1 MNSIFNAR
9 VRGRVRL
16 VLSWVT
22 LALVAYLSAGCATDP
37 AQATHPFPPPPTEE
51 VRSSLK
57 HILVVSASSDT
68 RSYFAKPDTTGKAIG
83 KGALLG
89 MATVGEAMGHASSGI
104 GVLVVVFA
112 LPVGAA
118 VGAISGGM
126 HGTSKEEVVAVEKT
140 LTRAFSEMDFQTAIR
155 RQVVEAGR
163 NNTRREFI
171 SDELSQATSDGRYSD
186 AILEV
191 TVLSAGL
198 AGKGEKGAPLT
209 MFLRVQVRL
218 LKSAAELPLYCNTW
232 VETSGAR
239 PFREWGENDGQAFR
253 TELGNAS
260 RAVAERIIEEL
271 FLAYRPRTN

>member
-1 MNSIFNAR
+1 MFNAR
-9 VRGRVRL
+9 LRGGVRL
-16 VLSWVT
+16 VFSWAA
-22 LALVAYLSAGCATDP
+22 LALAAYLNAGCATDP
-37 AQATHPFPPPPTEE
+37 AQATHPFPPPPTQE

-57 HILVVSASSDT
+57 QILVVSATSEA
-68 RSYFAKPDTTGKAIG
+68 RSYFAKPDTSGKAAG

-89 MATVGEAMGHASSGI
+89 MATVGQAMGHTSSGI

-126 HGTSKEEVVAVEKT
+126 HGTSKEEIAAVEKI

-155 RQVVEAGR
+155 GQVVEAGR
-163 NNTRREFI
+163 KNTRREFI
-171 SDELSQATSDGRYSD
+171 LNELSPATPDGRHTD

-198 AGKGEKGAPLT
+198 AGRGEKGAPLT
-209 MFLRVQVRL
+209 MFLKVQVRL
-218 LKSAAELPLYCNTW
+218 VKSAAEQPIYSNTW
-232 VETSGAR
+232 VQTSGAR

-253 TELGNAS
+253 KELGNAT
-260 RAVAERIIEEL
+260 RAVAESIIEEL
-271 FLAYRPRTN
+271 FLAYRPARN